1 MYKILKLK
9 TIALFF
15 AMLSLVN
22 SQTFAESVAQFESN
36 IINKYYKT
44 SLTDRYENDGINQ
57 EVALKIASFIKKNPQ
72 SFLYPFKKLIDKN
85 LISLNY
91 SPDRKLKFYT
101 LNISAGGSMREFES
115 YVQFKQGEKVS
126 THALD
131 DGGFIKAIRQT
142 QLNNVPNYLISRVY
156 IGSGC
161 VGQYSIQATQIK
173 NAHYKSVNVF
183 KTKTKALDQ
192 INVSYDC
199 NYYPKNIEPF
209 DMDRYYIRVSQDTKN
224 IDILMI
230 KPSGELTQKYLRYQ
244 KTKNS
249 YQYIG
254 TVK

>member
-1 MYKILKLK
+1 MYKILNLK
-9 TIALFF
+9 IIALFF
-15 AMLSLVN
+15 AMLNLVN
-22 SQTFAESVAQFESN
+22 SSTFAESVAQFESN
-36 IINKYYKT
+36 VINKYYKT
-44 SLTDRYENDGINQ
+44 SLTDRYENDGTNQ
-57 EVALKIASFIKKNPQ
+57 EVALKIASFIEKNPQ
-72 SFLYPFKKLIDKN
+72 SFRYPFKQLLDKN
-85 LISLNY
+85 LLSLNY

-101 LNISAGGSMREFES
+101 LNVSAGGSMREFES
-115 YVQFKQGEKVS
+115 YVQFKQGEKVI
-126 THALD
+126 THALH

-142 QLNNVPNYLISRVY
+142 QLNTVPTYLISRVY

-161 VGQYSIQATQIK
+161 VGQYSIQANQIK
-173 NAHYKSVNVF
+173 NAHYKSVSVF

-230 KPSGELTQKYLRYQ
+230 KPSGELTRNYLRYQ
-244 KTKNS
+244 KTKNG